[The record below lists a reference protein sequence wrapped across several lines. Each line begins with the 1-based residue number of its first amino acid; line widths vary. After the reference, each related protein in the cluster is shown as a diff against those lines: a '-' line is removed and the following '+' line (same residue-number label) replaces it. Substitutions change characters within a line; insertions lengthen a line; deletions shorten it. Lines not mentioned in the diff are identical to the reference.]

1 MLEWLEQLGMADIAL
16 QCVLF
21 YAELVIGVLLFAV
34 CLKRRRLFVVR
45 LIGCITVALGFVALA
60 VWLAYMVYEAA
71 DLYSF
76 KDMLVVG
83 TIAVAFLF
91 LQLFVCV
98 GMVKCCFAA
107 TWWECVF
114 CGVCGYSVQH
124 IVYRVNML
132 FMYYAFFEITFN
144 VYSII
149 FLVLSAAGVYA
160 LAWLLFARRLR
171 GRGRIEVENKK
182 LVGLLGIVL
191 IVMMLFGGMGLVY
204 VGSEELKNSP
214 MMLVECGMALIVCGL
229 TLFALRDSVKVK
241 DMEAEN
247 RRLQWMWRADR
258 RQYEIS
264 RNNVE
269 QLNVKYHDLKYMLRA
284 MRGDA
289 HTEEEL
295 EDCLRLYEAVFRTG
309 NETLDVV
316 LTEKSMLASR
326 RGVNIIVTADGSC
339 LAGIDPVH
347 LYSLFGNALDNAVEC
362 LEKVDDADKKS
373 IYVTVR
379 RRGGMAEIRIENYTP
394 RVPDFAEGLPVTT
407 KDDAENHGFGMLSMR
422 SIAKRYGGSLRAS
435 VSDDIFTLLV
445 LIPLK

>member
-1 MLEWLEQLGMADIAL
+1 M
-16 QCVLF
+16 
-21 YAELVIGVLLFAV
+21 IGVLLFALY
-34 CLKRRRLFVVR
+34 LKKRRLFALR
-45 LIGCITVALGFVALA
+45 LVGCVTLALGFTALV
-60 VWLAYMVYEAA
+60 VWLAYKVYDVA

-76 KDMLVVG
+76 ADMLLVG

-91 LQLFVCV
+91 SSLFVCV

-107 TWWECVF
+107 RRWEAVF
-114 CGVCGYSVQH
+114 CGVCGYCVQH

-132 FMYYAFFEITFN
+132 FQYYVYFGVTFN
-144 VYSII
+144 AGSIV
-149 FLVLSAAGVYA
+149 FLVFSAAGIYA
-160 LAWLLFARRLR
+160 LGWLLFARRLR
-171 GRGRIEVENKK
+171 GRGHIDVENKK
-182 LVGLLGIVL
+182 LVGMLGIVVV
-191 IVMMLFGGMGLVY
+191 VMMIFGGMGLIY
-204 VGSEELKNSP
+204 TGSEELKNSP
-214 MMLVECGMALIVCGL
+214 MMLVECGMAFIVCML

-269 QLNVKYHDLKYMLRA
+269 QLNLKYHDLKYMLRA

-295 EDCLRLYEAVFRTG
+295 ENCLRLYEATFRTG

-326 RGVNIIVTADGSC
+326 RGISIIVTADGAC
-339 LAGIDPVH
+339 LSRMKPVH

-362 LEKVDDADKKS
+362 LEKVEDADKKTV
-373 IYVTVR
+373 YVTVC
-379 RRGGMAEIRIENYTP
+379 RRGGMAQICIENYTP
-394 RVPDFAEGLPVTT
+394 RTPDFAEGLPVTT
-407 KDDAENHGFGMLSMR
+407 KEDAENHGFGMLSMR
-422 SIAKRYGGSLRAS
+422 SIAQRYGGSLRAS
-435 VSDDIFTLLV
+435 VSEDIFTLLV
-445 LIPLK
+445 LIPAESR